1 MLLHCVQ
8 YSYMVILYCT
18 ANEHGKPSI
27 YWYIHMQTI
36 VIAYTN
42 VYLKPTLVVEMQ
54 FLLLLLYQFMQ

>member
-1 MLLHCVQ
+1 
-8 YSYMVILYCT
+8 
-18 ANEHGKPSI
+18 
-27 YWYIHMQTI
+27 MQTI